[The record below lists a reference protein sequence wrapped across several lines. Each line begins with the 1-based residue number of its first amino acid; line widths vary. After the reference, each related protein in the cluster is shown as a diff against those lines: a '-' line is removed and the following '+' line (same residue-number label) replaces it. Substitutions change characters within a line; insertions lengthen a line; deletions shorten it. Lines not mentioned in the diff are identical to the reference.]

1 MVDSWIV
8 SEAGRE
14 VTVVESGSAE
24 LALAEALARL
34 EVSAASMSRSTQ
46 WVEVAVR
53 SESTGEVGVA
63 WVEVPPVEPLCV
75 ALLEHVWREASV
87 QRDVDGERLERCS
100 HCGQWRHQTAVRL
113 AANGERYSS
122 LTYLPRTGWL

>member
-34 EVSAASMSRSTQ
+34 EVAAQPSSRSTQ

-53 SESTGEVGVA
+53 SEATGEVGVA
-63 WVEVPPVEPLCV
+63 WVEVPPAEPLCV
-75 ALLEHVWREASV
+75 ALLEHAWREASAPG
-87 QRDVDGERLERCS
+87 VDGDQLHRCN

-122 LTYLPRTGWL
+122 TTYLPRAGWL

>member
-34 EVSAASMSRSTQ
+34 EVSASSSSRSTQ

-63 WVEVPPVEPLCV
+63 WVEVPPAEPLCV
-75 ALLEHVWREASV
+75 ALLTHAWREASAPGG
-87 QRDVDGERLERCS
+87 DGDRLERCN